1 MLDIGDC
8 WIAAWGCII
17 EELRKELLLL
27 PVPDLTGVEVPG
39 ALKLLSLVVERT
51 FFTLDLLASSS

>member
-17 EELRKELLLL
+17 EELRRELLLL
-27 PVPDLTGVEVPG
+27 PVPDLTGVELPG

-51 FFTLDLLASSS
+51 FFTLDL